1 MKLTKSILVAAL
13 VVGGLFAGNTALFAQ
28 AAGGAAPAAG
38 GRGGAMTADARLTA
52 FETALGTTNK
62 LSDEQIPKVKAVF
75 EDMITKQT
83 ALRADTTVAQADR
96 ATKRTAITTEASDKL
111 KVILTPAQ
119 FTVYQAMPQRGG
131 RRGGAGGAAPATPPP
146 APAN

>member
-1 MKLTKSILVAAL
+1 MKLTKSILLAAL

-28 AAGGAAPAAG
+28 AAGGGG
-38 GRGGAMTADARLTA
+38 GRGAMTADARLTA

-62 LSDEQIPKVKAVF
+62 LSDEQVPKVKAVF
-75 EDMITKQT
+75 EDMITQQT

-96 ATKRTAITTEASDKL
+96 ATKRMAITTEASDKL
-111 KVILTPAQ
+111 KTILTPAQ
-119 FTVYQAMPQRGG
+119 FTIYQAMPQRGG
-131 RRGGAGGAAPATPPP
+131 RRNAAGGAAPATPPP

>member
-13 VVGGLFAGNTALFAQ
+13 VVGGLFAGNNSLFAQ
-28 AAGGAAPAAG
+28 PAVGPGAGARAP
-38 GRGGAMTADARLTA
+38 MTADARLTA
-52 FETALGTTNK
+52 FETALGSTNK

-96 ATKRTAITTEASDKL
+96 ATKRTAIMTEASDKL
-111 KVILTPAQ
+111 KTILTPAQ